1 MMYDFFST
9 KGCSTYE
16 YDFWMSLGMK
26 SAALFYLDK
35 NMSLMERAGK
45 VFYESMKN
53 MKPFAVE
60 KGLPSKL
67 NGWGEIAGD
76 EGVFLGLTVDG
87 KGQLWMDEEKFGRLK
102 ERFRDDPVKSGILE
116 CAQQDA
122 GVPKELYPARYWHC
136 GTHKV
141 ADIEGLLR
149 QGYAGCLKQIDRQME
164 KADGGQRS
172 FLRGLRYTAV
182 AMMEY
187 FERCSGYFMEEYIRT
202 GEPEYRM
209 LEEILSRVPGK
220 SCRSFR
226 EAVVVLR
233 ILNLFCDSEYG
244 RIDQY
249 LYPYYMRDIEHRVL
263 TREEAVG
270 LLRDMYSF
278 IDRDEL
284 VWHQVIGGCN
294 RDGKPSYNE
303 LTILILEAL
312 EGCAHPHTSLRV
324 RDDMPEEIWQAAMK
338 AMGSGSGNP
347 ALVKEEI
354 FIRDLTKNYQV
365 PLEDARD
372 FAFGGCSEI
381 LIPGKTNVDS
391 TWCAYNTAEVLHE
404 TIYRELESCE
414 SYEEFT
420 ARFKEQTA
428 MTVEEMVRHVNIRQ
442 HLIGTFLVDPV
453 ISLHTLGCIERSKG
467 YWEGGALYNFDGAD
481 IFGNT
486 NAVNSLVTIKALFDG
501 RLKVEKQRLI
511 NALKENFVNDVE
523 LLVKI
528 RELPKFGNGDEETG
542 RIAEEMT
549 KWLFECI
556 IGKRTWRG
564 NGYFVPD
571 IIQWTTYATLGEK
584 MAATADGRMAGRALA
599 DSCSAM
605 AGTDAK
611 GPTAVLRDCAMLP
624 HNHGAG
630 TIVLNLSLA
639 PFCFEQENIR
649 KMPALFKGYFT
660 LGGSQVQV
668 TVADAEKIQAAYDH
682 PEEHKDL
689 IVRIGGFTDY
699 FYKQSRE
706 IQRVVLE
713 RTIHGF

>member
-1 MMYDFFST
+1 MMYDFFCT
-9 KGCSTYE
+9 EGRSTYE

-35 NMSLMERAGK
+35 NMSLTERAGK
-45 VFYESMKN
+45 VFYESMKTLA
-53 MKPFAVE
+53 PFEVE
-60 KGLPSKL
+60 KGLPSRL
-67 NGWGEIAGD
+67 PASRGIAGD
-76 EGVFLGLTVDG
+76 EGPSRGLSVDG
-87 KGQLWMDEEKFGRLK
+87 KGQLWIDGEKFGKLK
-102 ERFRDDPVKSGILE
+102 EAFRNDPVKSGILE
-116 CAQQDA
+116 RAEQDA

-141 ADIEGLLR
+141 ADLEGILS
-149 QGYAGCLKQIDRQME
+149 QGYDGYLKRIDQQME
-164 KADGGQRS
+164 GADGPKRS

-187 FERCSGYFMEEYIRT
+187 FERCSGFFLEEYIRT
-202 GEPEYRM
+202 GKQDYRTM
-209 LEEILSRVPGK
+209 GEILSRVPGK
-220 SCRSFR
+220 PCRSFR

-233 ILNLFCDSEYG
+233 LLNLFCDSEYG
-244 RIDQY
+244 RIDRY
-249 LYPYYMRDIEHRVL
+249 LYPYYMRDVERRAL
-263 TREEAVG
+263 TREEAKG

-278 IDRDEL
+278 IDRDGL
-284 VWHQVIGGCN
+284 VWHQVIGGCD
-294 RDGKPSYNE
+294 REGRASYNE
-303 LTILILEAL
+303 LTILVLEAL

-347 ALVKEEI
+347 ALVQEEI
-354 FIRDLTKNYQV
+354 SIKDLVETYQI

-414 SYEEFT
+414 SYEEFI

-428 MTVEEMVRHVNIRQ
+428 MTVDEMVRHVNVRQ
-442 HLIGTFLVDPV
+442 HLIGTFLADPLM
-453 ISLHTLGCIERSKG
+453 SLHTSGCMERGKG
-467 YWEGGALYNFDGAD
+467 FWEGGAPYNFDGAD

-486 NAVNSLVTIKALFDG
+486 NAINALVTIKALFDG
-501 RLKVEKQRLI
+501 HLQVEKQRLI
-511 NALKENFVNDVE
+511 RALKEDFANDPE
-523 LLVKI
+523 LLLEI
-528 RELPKFGNGDEETG
+528 RGLSKFGNGDEETG
-542 RIAEEMT
+542 RIAAEMT
-549 KWLFECI
+549 GWLFGCI

-564 NGYFVPD
+564 NGYFIPD
-571 IIQWTTYATLGEK
+571 IIQWTTYAALGEK
-584 MAATADGRMAGRALA
+584 MPATADGRRAGRALA
-599 DSCSAM
+599 DSSSAT
-605 AGTDAK
+605 AGTDEM
-611 GPTAVLRDCAMLP
+611 GPTAVLGDCAKLP
-624 HNHGAG
+624 HDHGAG

-639 PFCFEQENIR
+639 PFCFGEENIR

-668 TVADAEKIQAAYDH
+668 TVADAKKIQDAYEH

-706 IQRVVLE
+706 IQRVVME